1 MNGRSR
7 RVLVQVEH
15 RTATLSESSASPGDS
30 QPSHRVDELY
40 YPGILV
46 SHLQDGVVDHEMWL
60 PMGET
65 PTLADEEAL
74 IAALHAAM
82 RWNRGELPEHL
93 RTT

>member
-15 RTATLSESSASPGDS
+15 RTVTLGHASAYPGEP
-30 QPSHRVDELY
+30 QPGHRVDELS

-46 SHLQDGVVDHEMWL
+46 SYLQDGVVDHEVWL

-65 PTLADEEAL
+65 PTLADDEAL
-74 IAALHAAM
+74 IAALHTAM

>member
-15 RTATLSESSASPGDS
+15 RTVTLGEASASPGEP
-30 QPSHRVDELY
+30 QPDHRVDELSY
-40 YPGILV
+40 AGILV
-46 SHLQDGVVDHEMWL
+46 SYRQDGVVDHEVWL

-65 PTLADEEAL
+65 PTLADDEAL
-74 IAALHAAM
+74 IAALHTAM